1 MNTKY
6 KNLLFDADQT
16 LIDFEKDMPLAF
28 QYMYEQSGLAKQK
41 PYSAEILCLY
51 NDCNES
57 WWRRFEQK
65 LCTKAEL
72 YRNRFV
78 DFFEAAGLTPVSI
91 DFLQDLYVSGIA
103 KTGTPLP
110 GALDMLRALSE
121 RYDLYITTNG
131 NPISQPGRL
140 KNSGVTAFMKG
151 CFISDEIG
159 AAKPDKKYFDYV
171 LARIPGAST
180 ENCLVIGDSLSAD
193 IKGAQNAGLD
203 SLWYNPNR
211 KANTLPIPPNFEA
224 ASYEDIVRILL

>member
-41 PYSAEILCLY
+41 PYSAEILRLY

-78 DFFEAAGLTPVSI
+78 DFFEVAGLTLVSI

-121 RYDLYITTNG
+121 RYDLCITTNG

-171 LARIPGAST
+171 LAHIPGAST

-211 KANTLPIPPNFEA
+211 KANTLPTPSTFEA

>member
-41 PYSAEILCLY
+41 PYSAEILRLY
-51 NDCNES
+51 NNCNES

-78 DFFEAAGLTPVSI
+78 DFFEVAGFTPVSI
-91 DFLQDLYVSGIA
+91 DFLQGLYVSGIA
-103 KTGTPLP
+103 RTGTPLP

-121 RYDLYITTNG
+121 RYGLYITTNG

-140 KNSGVTAFMKG
+140 KNSGITVFMKG

-171 LARIPGAST
+171 LAHIPGAST

>member
-41 PYSAEILCLY
+41 PYNAEILRLY

-159 AAKPDKKYFDYV
+159 AQSRIKNILIMSLRTYR
-171 LARIPGAST
+171 ARAPKTVS
-180 ENCLVIGDSLSAD
+180 SSA
-193 IKGAQNAGLD
+193 IRFRRT
-203 SLWYNPNR
+203 S
-211 KANTLPIPPNFEA
+211 KARRTP
-224 ASYEDIVRILL
+224 V

>member
-1 MNTKY
+1 
-6 KNLLFDADQT
+6 
-16 LIDFEKDMPLAF
+16 MPIRRSSILERTCRSHFNICTSNRGLQSKSHTAQRSCAF
-28 QYMYEQSGLAKQK
+28 ITTA
-41 PYSAEILCLY
+41 
-51 NDCNES
+51 
-57 WWRRFEQK
+57 
-65 LCTKAEL
+65 TKAGGGVL
-72 YRNRFV
+72 SKSSAPKRSCT
-78 DFFEAAGLTPVSI
+78 ATVSSI
-91 DFLQDLYVSGIA
+91 SSRSRGSHRSAFSIFCRDLYVSGIA

-211 KANTLPIPPNFEA
+211 KANTLPHTA
-224 ASYEDIVRILL
+224 QL

>member
-6 KNLLFDADQT
+6 RNLLFDADQT
-16 LIDFEKDMPLAF
+16 LIDFEKDMPLSF

-41 PYSAEILCLY
+41 PYSAEILRLY

-78 DFFEAAGLTPVSI
+78 DFFEVAGLTPVSI

-121 RYDLYITTNG
+121 R
-131 NPISQPGRL
+131 RL
-140 KNSGVTAFMKG
+140 KNSGVTAFLKG

-171 LARIPGAST
+171 LAHIPGAST

>member
-41 PYSAEILCLY
+41 PYSAEILRLY

-78 DFFEAAGLTPVSI
+78 DFFEVAGLTPVSI

-140 KNSGVTAFMKG
+140 KNSGVTIFM
-151 CFISDEIG
+151 
-159 AAKPDKKYFDYV
+159 
-171 LARIPGAST
+171 
-180 ENCLVIGDSLSAD
+180 NCLVIGDSLSAD

>member
-1 MNTKY
+1 
-6 KNLLFDADQT
+6 
-16 LIDFEKDMPLAF
+16 
-28 QYMYEQSGLAKQK
+28 
-41 PYSAEILCLY
+41 
-51 NDCNES
+51 
-57 WWRRFEQK
+57 
-65 LCTKAEL
+65 
-72 YRNRFV
+72 
-78 DFFEAAGLTPVSI
+78 
-91 DFLQDLYVSGIA
+91 
-103 KTGTPLP
+103 
-110 GALDMLRALSE
+110 MLRALSE
-121 RYDLYITTNG
+121 RYDLYVTTNG

-140 KNSGVTAFMKG
+140 KNSGVTVFMKG

>member
-6 KNLLFDADQT
+6 RNLLFDADQT

-41 PYSAEILCLY
+41 PYSAEILRLY

-78 DFFEAAGLTPVSI
+78 DFFEVAGLTPVSI

-151 CFISDEIG
+151 CFISDKIG
-159 AAKPDKKYFDYV
+159 AAKPDKKYIDYV
-171 LARIPGAST
+171 LAHIPGAST
-180 ENCLVIGDSLSAD
+180 ENCLVI
-193 IKGAQNAGLD
+193 GAQNAGLD

>member
-41 PYSAEILCLY
+41 PYSAEILRLY

-78 DFFEAAGLTPVSI
+78 DFFEVAGLSGMPTTISLSSTAALNDVELSLRI
-91 DFLQDLYVSGIA
+91 IYATSFAAEASFAVLCTTIYFMSFAQDS
-103 KTGTPLP
+103 TGTFKSYFAEDNRFSRIGTIRSLLLLITCTRFIRHGATEPL
-110 GALDMLRALSE
+110 
-121 RYDLYITTNG
+121 
-131 NPISQPGRL
+131 
-140 KNSGVTAFMKG
+140 
-151 CFISDEIG
+151 
-159 AAKPDKKYFDYV
+159 
-171 LARIPGAST
+171 
-180 ENCLVIGDSLSAD
+180 
-193 IKGAQNAGLD
+193 
-203 SLWYNPNR
+203 
-211 KANTLPIPPNFEA
+211 
-224 ASYEDIVRILL
+224 

>member
-6 KNLLFDADQT
+6 RNLLFDADQT

-28 QYMYEQSGLAKQK
+28 QYMYK
-41 PYSAEILCLY
+41 PYSAEILRLY

-78 DFFEAAGLTPVSI
+78 DFFEVAGLTPVSI

-151 CFISDEIG
+151 CFISDKIG
-159 AAKPDKKYFDYV
+159 AAKPDKKYIDYV
-171 LARIPGAST
+171 LAHIPGAST

>member
-41 PYSAEILCLY
+41 PYSAEILHLY

-78 DFFEAAGLTPVSI
+78 DFFEVAGLTPVSI

-140 KNSGVTAFMKG
+140 KNSGVTIFMKG

-171 LARIPGAST
+171 LAHIPGAS
-180 ENCLVIGDSLSAD
+180 IGDSLSAD

>member
-41 PYSAEILCLY
+41 PYSAEILRLY

-78 DFFEAAGLTPVSI
+78 DFFEVAGLTPVSI

-103 KTGTPLP
+103 RTGTPLP

-121 RYDLYITTNG
+121 RYDLYVTTNG

-151 CFISDEIG
+151 CFISDEEVEDLVDFIKHDSE
-159 AAKPDKKYFDYV
+159 AEYDEEILDEINRQ
-171 LARIPGAST
+171 LA
-180 ENCLVIGDSLSAD
+180 ENNGRLVVVERDHKI
-193 IKGAQNAGLD
+193 
-203 SLWYNPNR
+203 
-211 KANTLPIPPNFEA
+211 EA
-224 ASYEDIVRILL
+224 A